1 MAVHDATNIVPT
13 F

>member
-1 MAVHDATNIVPT
+1 MLVQYNIVPT